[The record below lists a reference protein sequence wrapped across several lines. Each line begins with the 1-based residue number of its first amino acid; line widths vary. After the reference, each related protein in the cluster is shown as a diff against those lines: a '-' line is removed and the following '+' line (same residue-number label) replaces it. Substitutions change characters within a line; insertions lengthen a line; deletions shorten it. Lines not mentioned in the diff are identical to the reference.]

1 MLKSTK
7 KHKMTSLWMN
17 VTINMMKNELL
28 VENLEGQSKIVSTF

>member
-7 KHKMTSLWMN
+7 KHKMTSLQMN

-28 VENLEGQSKIVSTF
+28 VENLEGQSKIVSTS